1 MSCWYSL
8 VWVRHSQIVSVCT
21 LSRSTEISQSPLSL
35 KHTACT
41 PPLPSPLISSAS
53 PPASPAFASPF
64 AFFLPT
70 SCSSCTRGKWEVR
83 RGEVVEEVRV
93 EVVAVEEVEVV
104 VAAVAARHTCMSSCI
119 EWTSQMQTVGIP
131 IIPFFRLSGFTCPVA
146 T

>member
-1 MSCWYSL
+1 MGGEAEEVVEVEVMWQVGVVEVVVAAARRACIMSCWYSL

-70 SCSSCTRGKWEVR
+70 SCSSCMRE
-83 RGEVVEEVRV
+83 
-93 EVVAVEEVEVV
+93 
-104 VAAVAARHTCMSSCI
+104 
-119 EWTSQMQTVGIP
+119 
-131 IIPFFRLSGFTCPVA
+131 SGR
-146 T
+146 

>member
-70 SCSSCTRGKWEVR
+70 SCSSCMRGGNGGDEV
-83 RGEVVEEVRV
+83 EVAVVEEV
-93 EVVAVEEVEVV
+93 EVVAVED
-104 VAAVAARHTCMSSCI
+104 VAVMVAVA
-119 EWTSQMQTVGIP
+119 E
-131 IIPFFRLSGFTCPVA
+131 SGR
-146 T
+146 